1 MLCFPSPTEILILLK
16 RFYCSCDS
24 SSSASRRNTMSF
36 NIPVHSPDSFTSG
49 HLEQSCGDGFMTM
62 IGNTLLRKSGSLETH
77 QCALHTFLLSHQT
90 ANHSQFNWSECGH
103 QMTISLDSPCVGWIR
118 HIHSLTHRPFIQLYS
133 EWVSFQD
140 RNYDK
145 AVLHDKAMLRTQ
157 NCTSSAP
164 TATDLCLLEK
174 VDVKKILQVGEAIT
188 VTWGT
193 KEDDTRLTGK
203 PKVSSRASQRKWD
216 MKWILKDELA
226 ITRWREGVSVFL
238 ATEKHK

>member
-90 ANHSQFNWSECGH
+90 TNHSQFNRSECGH
-103 QMTISLDSPCVGWIR
+103 QMTILYNLSLNIPNFALWGDTALEEIPGIL
-118 HIHSLTHRPFIQLYS
+118 LTCC
-133 EWVSFQD
+133 
-140 RNYDK
+140 K
-145 AVLHDKAMLRTQ
+145 
-157 NCTSSAP
+157 
-164 TATDLCLLEK
+164 
-174 VDVKKILQVGEAIT
+174 
-188 VTWGT
+188 
-193 KEDDTRLTGK
+193 
-203 PKVSSRASQRKWD
+203 
-216 MKWILKDELA
+216 
-226 ITRWREGVSVFL
+226 
-238 ATEKHK
+238 